1 VEYNRMHEES
11 SVTRQ
16 TKGGD
21 GSASHAESGNSLLSR
36 LATHPLRAELIDE
49 VHARPSPLVSS
60 PIRVSHMVF
69 LDDERAQEAIHE
81 HICKLARRFDA
92 SLPVASVDC
101 YYEKIGGL
109 ELRWE
114 RHTEFCSYTFIRQGE
129 GSPPFGATALDMVP
143 EDWIEEVPGVFLSG
157 VHAAIRSGPPPDPF
171 GSELSDWFDG
181 YGIYGSHIVD
191 NKAAVWTSF
200 KAHQDGFGRILVCD
214 LDLSDFQ
221 VGRTLQRLLEM
232 DTYRIL
238 ALLSLPRARDIAP
251 RAARLDRQLAAAMD
265 EFSGLSGV
273 TDERR
278 LLDELTILAAT
289 VEQYR
294 SDTNYRF
301 AATRAYHSL
310 VMRTFTN
317 LGEEKFPGMSTMT
330 KFLERRFLP
339 AMRTCQAVEDQLES
353 LSQRISRATDLL
365 RARVDVA
372 VESQNQKLLSEMNR
386 RSQLQLRLQQT
397 VEGLSVAA
405 ISYYLVG
412 LIKYALE
419 AGYAAGWQIN
429 PKLGTGIAAPI
440 VVVSVWWL
448 IRRVRT
454 RLSDEGKAAG

>member
-1 VEYNRMHEES
+1 M
-11 SVTRQ
+11 
-16 TKGGD
+16 
-21 GSASHAESGNSLLSR
+21 ESGQRLQVPTVTKQIKGIDDRASQGKRGGSLLSR
-36 LATHPLRAELIDE
+36 LVAHPLRAELIDE
-49 VHARPSPLVSS
+49 VHARPSPQVSS

-69 LDDERAQEAIHE
+69 LDDERGQEASHE
-81 HICKLARRFDA
+81 HVCKLAERFDA
-92 SLPVASVDC
+92 SMPSASADC
-101 YYEKIGGL
+101 YYGKVGGL

-114 RHTEFCSYTFIRQGE
+114 RHTEFCSYTFIRLGE
-129 GSPPFGATALDMVP
+129 GAPPFGATALDMVP
-143 EDWIEEVPGVFLSG
+143 EDWIEETPGIFLSG
-157 VHAAIRSGPPPDPF
+157 VHAVIMKSPPPDPF

-181 YGIYGSHIVD
+181 HRIYGSHIVD

-200 KAHQDGFGRILVCD
+200 QIHQDGFGRFLVSD

-238 ALLSLPRARDIAP
+238 ALLSLPRAREIAP
-251 RAARLDRQLAAAMD
+251 RAALLDRQLAAAMD
-265 EFSGLSGV
+265 EFPGLTGIA
-273 TDERR
+273 DERR
-278 LLDELTILAAT
+278 LLDELTVLAAT

-294 SDTNYRF
+294 SGTNYRF

-310 VMRTFTN
+310 VMRAFAN
-317 LGEEKFPGMSTMT
+317 LGEDKFPGMSTMM

-386 RSQLQLRLQQT
+386 RGQLQLRLQQT

-412 LIKYALE
+412 LIKYTLE
-419 AGYAAGWQIN
+419 AVDAAGWPVN
-429 PKLGTGIAAPI
+429 ARLGTGIAAPV

-454 RLSDEGKAAG
+454 KLSDNDQERN

>member
-1 VEYNRMHEES
+1 
-11 SVTRQ
+11 
-16 TKGGD
+16 
-21 GSASHAESGNSLLSR
+21 
-36 LATHPLRAELIDE
+36 
-49 VHARPSPLVSS
+49 
-60 PIRVSHMVF
+60 MVF
-69 LDDERAQEAIHE
+69 LDDERGQEASYE
-81 HICKLARRFDA
+81 HVCKLAERFDA
-92 SLPVASVDC
+92 STPEASDDC
-101 YYEKIGGL
+101 FYGKVGGL

-129 GSPPFGATALDMVP
+129 GAPPFGATALDMVP
-143 EDWIEEVPGVFLSG
+143 EDWIEEIPGIFLSG
-157 VHAAIRSGPPPDPF
+157 VHAAIRKGPPPDPF
-171 GSELSDWFDG
+171 GSELLDWFDG
-181 YGIYGSHIVD
+181 HGVYGSHIVD
-191 NKAAVWTSF
+191 KRAAVWTSF

-251 RAARLDRQLAAAMD
+251 RAARLDRQLAATMD
-265 EFSGLSGV
+265 EFSGLTGV
-273 TDERR
+273 TEERR

-317 LGEEKFPGMSTMT
+317 LGEDKFPGMSTMT

-353 LSQRISRATDLL
+353 LSQRISRATELL
-365 RARVDVA
+365 RARVDVT

-386 RSQLQLRLQQT
+386 RGQLQLRLQQT

-412 LIKYALE
+412 LIKYGLE
-419 AGYAAGWQIN
+419 AVQSVGVQVD
-429 PKLGTGIAAPI
+429 PKLGTGLAAP
-440 VVVSVWWL
+440 VVVLSVWWL

-454 RLSDEGKAAG
+454 RLAGDGEDSA

>member
-1 VEYNRMHEES
+1 MVTEHRLRVS
-11 SVTRQ
+11 SVTKQ
-16 TKGGD
+16 TKAID
-21 GSASHAESGNSLLSR
+21 GRAPHAENGGSLLSR

-49 VHARPSPLVSS
+49 VHARPSPLVRS

-69 LDDERAQEAIHE
+69 LDDERGQEAVHE
-81 HICKLARRFDA
+81 HVCRLAERFDA
-92 SLPVASVDC
+92 SMPEASADC
-101 YYEKIGGL
+101 YYGKMGGL

-129 GSPPFGATALDMVP
+129 GAPPFGATALDMVA
-143 EDWIEEVPGVFLSG
+143 EDWIEEIPGIFLSG
-157 VHAAIRSGPPPDPF
+157 VHAAIRKGSPPDPF

-181 YGIYGSHIVD
+181 HRIYGSHIVD
-191 NKAAVWTSF
+191 SKAAVWTSF
-200 KAHQDGFGRILVCD
+200 QVHRDGFGRFLLCD

-238 ALLSLPRARDIAP
+238 ALLSLPRARAIAP
-251 RAARLDRQLAAAMD
+251 RAARLDRKLAAAMD
-265 EFSGLSGV
+265 EFSGLSGIA
-273 TDERR
+273 DERR

-294 SDTNYRF
+294 SGTNYRF

-310 VMRTFTN
+310 VMRAFTN

-386 RSQLQLRLQQT
+386 RGQLQLRLQQT
-397 VEGLSVAA
+397 VEGLSVVA

-412 LIKYALE
+412 LIKYGLDAVN
-419 AGYAAGWQIN
+419 AAGLPVN
-429 PKLGTGIAAPI
+429 VKLGTGIAAPF
-440 VVVSVWWL
+440 VVVGVWWL

-454 RLSDEGKAAG
+454 RLSGAGEKES